1 MRKLFFKILYFTFL
15 HKLFFI
21 LNKKKIITLMFHRV
35 NPNIDHLWPS
45 ISPSTFENLIKLIL
59 KNAQIISIKNIF
71 ENNFKNKN
79 KLIFTFDDGYKDFL
93 HYALPIIKKY
103 NLDVNLNICPKL
115 VSNSLIPW
123 TQKINFLLKKNNL
136 TLSKILK
143 EFSIEYNIKNINSLT
158 FNFICDQIHN
168 LNNEKYKKFIY
179 NLNKIPLNTENILLN
194 WNEIIYCFQNG
205 VIIGNH
211 SNSHLNVDKLNYKEL
226 DFEINKSRI
235 FINNIINNDTY
246 IFSIPNGKINEKS
259 LKFISD
265 THKIILFSNESS
277 NLAKFKKSYIGIKRI
292 NISVNDPYEEF
303 FRTFGFHSYFKSSLR
318 YFFFKKNNK
327 AR

>member
-21 LNKKKIITLMFHRV
+21 INKKKIITLMFHRV
-35 NPNIDHLWPS
+35 NPDIDHLWPS
-45 ISPSTFENLIKLIL
+45 ITPSTFEKLIKLIL
-59 KNAQIISIKNIF
+59 KNAQIISINNIF
-71 ENNFKNKN
+71 QNNFKNKN

-93 HYALPIIKKY
+93 DYALPIIKKY
-103 NLDVNLNICPKL
+103 NLEANLNICPKL

-123 TQKINFLLKKNNL
+123 TQKINFLLKNNSL
-136 TLSKILK
+136 ALSKLLN
-143 EFSIEYNIKNINSLT
+143 EFSIKYNIVKVNSLT
-158 FNFICDQIHN
+158 FNFICDKIHN
-168 LNNEKYKKFIY
+168 LNNANYKKFNY
-179 NLNKIPLNTENILLN
+179 KLNKIPLNTENILLN
-194 WNEIIYCFQNG
+194 WNEIKYCFQNG

-211 SNSHLNVDKLNYKEL
+211 SNSHLNIDKLNYSEL

-235 FINNIINNDTY
+235 FINNIINKNTN
-246 IFSIPNGKINEKS
+246 IFSIPSGKINIKS

-277 NLAKFKKSYIGIKRI
+277 NLAKFKKSYIGLNRI
-292 NISVNDPYEEF
+292 NISVNDQYEEF
-303 FRTFGFHSYFKSSLR
+303 FRAFGFHSYLKSYLR